1 MKVYLVWGFLGAG
14 KTTLINYLLS
24 TDFFQKKKIV
34 ILENESGHESVDSK
48 MLQSYKYT
56 VVDMKGGCV
65 CCTLRLKLVET
76 LRKIE
81 HEYNPD
87 IVWMESSGLAS
98 LEELK
103 SIPGL
108 TLDGVISVLDV
119 MQYEFLMR
127 LNATFY
133 RRQFYFSSIVFLTKT
148 NNMETEQVEN
158 IVRDLW
164 SFQPLLHVIHDY
176 RELQS
181 INWESFE
188 RIWRGSQMLF
198 LPVIGNKTIPQFD
211 TYTFYL
217 DSPIDWD
224 FWNNDFARL
233 NSLFGGEIIRAKGI
247 ISDSQGIKRKYDF
260 VDGCMK
266 NEELPGIH
274 TDTSS
279 LLSVWWNVET
289 KYAPDYW
296 LTFFLNTQELSCSVG
311 DLELKDE
318 SLCEFLSFDFP
329 VLNPDLANILYR
341 LKKEA
346 LAICKPRLGLR
357 FVTGKKVDKSHLKV
371 GGISFQPSYII
382 TKALQNA
389 DFYILMVST
398 VGKELD
404 SWIETKRC
412 FGDVIE
418 AFIADGIGSALAEE
432 IVAYGQKEVEKM
444 LQQWGLNASNAYSPG
459 YCDWNVSEQKMF
471 FSLLPDVFCSV
482 RLTDSCLMLPI
493 KSVSSL
499 IGAGREAKKKAYGCD
514 ICKNKN
520 CYKRKK

>member
-14 KTTLINYLLS
+14 KTTLLNYLLS
-24 TDFFQKKKIV
+24 TDFFRKKKVV

-48 MLQSYKYT
+48 MLHSHQYT

-81 HEYNPD
+81 QEYNPD
-87 IVWMESSGLAS
+87 MVWMESSGLAS

-108 TLDGVISVLDV
+108 VLDGVISVLDV
-119 MQYEFLMR
+119 MQYKFLMK
-127 LNATFY
+127 LNSAFY

-148 NNMETEQVEN
+148 DNMKEEQVED
-158 IVRDLW
+158 IVQDLW
-164 SFQPLLHVIHDY
+164 SFQPLLRIVRDY
-176 RELQS
+176 KEMKHIRWQD
-181 INWESFE
+181 FE
-188 RIWRGSQMLF
+188 KIWKGQRALF
-198 LPVIGNKTIPQFD
+198 LPVIRNQAIPQFD

-217 DSPIDWD
+217 DTPIDWD
-224 FWNNDFARL
+224 FWKSDFAHL
-233 NSLFGGEIIRAKGI
+233 NKLFGGEIVRAKGI
-247 ISDSQGIKRKYDF
+247 MGDSRGVSRKYDF

-279 LLSVWWNVET
+279 YLSVWWNAEA
-289 KYAPDYW
+289 KYAPDCW
-296 LTFFLNTQELSCSVG
+296 LIFFLNTQELSCCVG

-318 SLCEFLSFDFP
+318 SLCEFLSFDLP
-329 VLNPDLANILYR
+329 TLNPDLANILYR
-341 LKKEA
+341 LKEEA
-346 LAICKPRLGLR
+346 LAICKPRLGFR
-357 FVTGKKVDKSHLKV
+357 FVTGEKIDKSHLKV

-382 TKALQNA
+382 TRALQDA
-389 DFYILMVST
+389 DFYVLMVST

-404 SWIETKRC
+404 SWIEAKKGS
-412 FGDVIE
+412 GDVVE

-432 IVAYGQKEVEKM
+432 IVAYGQKEVEKL
-444 LQQWGLNASNAYSPG
+444 LQQWGLNVSNAYSPG
-459 YCDWNVSEQKMF
+459 YCDWDVSEQKKL
-471 FSLLPDVFCSV
+471 FSLLPDDFCGIH
-482 RLTDSCLMLPI
+482 LTDSCLMLPI

-499 IGAGREAKKKAYGCD
+499 IGAGMKIQKKAYGCA

-520 CYKRKK
+520 CYKRRH

>member
-24 TDFFQKKKIV
+24 TDFFQKKKVV

-81 HEYNPD
+81 NEYNPD

-108 TLDGVISVLDV
+108 TLNGVVSVLDV

-176 RELQS
+176 RELQNL
-181 INWESFE
+181 NWESFE

-260 VDGCMK
+260 VGGCIKSEVLPDLGTEGK
-266 NEELPGIH
+266 NF
-274 TDTSS
+274 
-279 LLSVWWNVET
+279 LSVWWNVEA
-289 KYAPDYW
+289 KHVPYRW
-296 LTFFLNTQELSCSVG
+296 LSFFLNAQELPCSIEEI
-311 DLELKDE
+311 DLKDE
-318 SLCEFLSFDFP
+318 SLCEFLNFDLSS
-329 VLNPDLANILYR
+329 LNSDLVDMLCR

-346 LAICKPRLGLR
+346 LAVCKPKLGFR
-357 FVTGKKVDKSHLKV
+357 FVSGRKIDKSHVKV

-382 TKALQNA
+382 TKALQNV
-389 DFYILMVST
+389 DFYILMIST
-398 VGKELD
+398 VSKELD
-404 SWIETKRC
+404 CWMEVKRRS
-412 FGDVIE
+412 GDVVE
-418 AFIADGIGSALAEE
+418 AFIADGIGSALAEA
-432 IVAYGQKEVEKM
+432 IVTYGQCEVERLLK
-444 LQQWGLNASNAYSPG
+444 QWGFNTSNAYSPG

-471 FSLLPDVFCSV
+471 FSLLPDMFCGVS
-482 RLTDSCLMLPI
+482 LTDSCLMLPI

-499 IGAGREAKKKAYGCD
+499 IGAGRETKKKAYGCD